1 MQSFRASPWVSYEPS
16 LRTQQD
22 FDQASGSEMDEDLDM
37 EAPRISTL
45 REEESPPPHK
55 KAAVNSKKRPRPNP
69 TPSEPWKRVVAARGA
84 DDVDDEEDQL
94 DELIDDDGN
103 GNTKAL
109 PSSRPTDAAQ
119 KRKASAKRKSRKGEK
134 KAGETEK
141 KTKDKIDSTSG
152 QLIAP
157 TISFFKANPAD
168 SYEDMNMNSSTTQM
182 ALQVHVTDSSSGKGK
197 KKASPQKH
205 PTVSRATGKVT
216 M

>member
-1 MQSFRASPWVSYEPS
+1 
-16 LRTQQD
+16 
-22 FDQASGSEMDEDLDM
+22 MDEDLDI
-37 EAPRISTL
+37 EAPQISTL

-55 KAAVNSKKRPRPNP
+55 KAVNSKKRPRPNP
-69 TPSEPWKRVVAARGA
+69 TSSEPWKRVIAGREA

-103 GNTKAL
+103 GNTTKAS
-109 PSSRPTDAAQ
+109 PSSRPTDTAQ
-119 KRKASAKRKSRKGEK
+119 KRKASAKRKPRKGEK

-141 KTKDKIDSTSG
+141 KTKDKIVPTSG
-152 QLIAP
+152 QVIAP
-157 TISFFKANPAD
+157 TISIFKANPAD
-168 SYEDMNMNSSTTQM
+168 SYEDVNMNSSTTPM
-182 ALQVHVTDSSSGKGK
+182 ALQVQVADASSGKGK

>member
-22 FDQASGSEMDEDLDM
+22 LDQASGSEMDEDPDM
-37 EAPRISTL
+37 EAPHISTL
-45 REEESPPPHK
+45 REDESPPPHK

-69 TPSEPWKRVVAARGA
+69 TSGEPWKRVVAAREA

-94 DELIDDDGN
+94 DQLIDDDGN
-103 GNTKAL
+103 GNTMKAS

-119 KRKASAKRKSRKGEK
+119 KRKASAKRKPRKGEK

-141 KTKDKIDSTSG
+141 KTKDKIDTTSG

-157 TISFFKANPAD
+157 TISFFEANPAD
-168 SYEDMNMNSSTTQM
+168 SYEDMNMNSSTTPM
-182 ALQVHVTDSSSGKGK
+182 VQVQVADSSSGKGK
-197 KKASPQKH
+197 IKASPQKH
-205 PTVSRATGKVT
+205 PMSRATGKVT